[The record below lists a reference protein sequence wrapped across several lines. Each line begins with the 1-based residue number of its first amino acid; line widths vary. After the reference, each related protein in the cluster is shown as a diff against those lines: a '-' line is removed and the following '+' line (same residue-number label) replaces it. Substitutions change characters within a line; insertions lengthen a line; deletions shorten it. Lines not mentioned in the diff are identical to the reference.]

1 MLRFRP
7 ASAVIP
13 IVLAAVL
20 LCCLLAYCVKQEELI
35 QQETEKH
42 LWYNPVSD
50 ANHVRHYAILD
61 KACEFGYWL
70 GETIGESKKREE
82 QNE

>member
-1 MLRFRP
+1 M
-7 ASAVIP
+7 
-13 IVLAAVL
+13 
-20 LCCLLAYCVKQEELI
+20 KQEELI

-42 LWYNPVSD
+42 LWYNPISD